1 MIVSILILWA
11 ACGVIA
17 AFVMSRVLSH
27 GRAMARAQRAMK
39 RA

>member
-11 ACGVIA
+11 VCGVIA
-17 AFVMSRVLSH
+17 ATAMSIVLSH
-27 GRAMARAQRAMK
+27 ARAMARAQRAMK